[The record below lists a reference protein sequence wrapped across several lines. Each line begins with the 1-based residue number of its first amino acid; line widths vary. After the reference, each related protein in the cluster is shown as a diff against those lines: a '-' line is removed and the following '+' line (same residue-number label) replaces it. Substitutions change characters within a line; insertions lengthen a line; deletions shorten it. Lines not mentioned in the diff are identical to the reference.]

1 MDFENK
7 WEPEE
12 SDDEYEEEEYI
23 QNEVL
28 PPDVDQEFRNN
39 VMNVKHILYDN
50 TILKPELGTSQV
62 QNNRLLE
69 EYLQNI
75 NQLYVLSLN
84 AQKGIV
90 NESELNQ
97 LYNIHKS
104 IWDLEAELK
113 SGVEESLSL
122 EEIGRRAIKI
132 RNMNNQRIAL
142 KNIMADKL
150 NQADIHEIKKDHLS
164 E

>member
-1 MDFENK
+1 MIYFPVIELVDRYTIAK
-7 WEPEE
+7 LK
-12 SDDEYEEEEYI
+12 YEKT
-23 QNEVL
+23 QA
-28 PPDVDQEFRNN
+28 
-39 VMNVKHILYDN
+39 N
-50 TILKPELGTSQV
+50 TGELIFYETQIANFDIK
-62 QNNRLLE
+62 Q
-69 EYLQNI
+69 I
-75 NQLYVLSLN
+75 
-84 AQKGIV
+84 
-90 NESELNQ
+90 ESELNQ